1 MTPFHC
7 HLPLTQTSVHLL
19 PGVKHH
25 TRNIILVSS
34 WKVTFR
40 HTETLP
46 QGCGSGLLPRW
57 RAHRATVAVW
67 QRCLS
72 WQGNGQHWGRVTA
85 RHTHT
90 HAHSPSLTPQGSAG
104 RAGGGALCVCDSVKQ
119 ARMTVTWHWWNN
131 YESKTGLTG
140 SSPCPSTICQLSLT

>member
-90 HAHSPSLTPQGSAG
+90 HTHSPSLPFFLSFVGP
-104 RAGGGALCVCDSVKQ
+104 LCVCVVFIWV
-119 ARMTVTWHWWNN
+119 MHTVLKSLYSLSFDLSFGLFHPNN
-131 YESKTGLTG
+131 LTLHTD
-140 SSPCPSTICQLSLT
+140 CEVETNT